1 MNYSRLGILILI
13 LLLCILIIPRKI
25 GNPNESIPV
34 ELPSL
39 SSATST
45 QITEIDEEYSSTT
58 ILQSIDSSTTTLSI
72 DAPLIKLWQGIGG
85 IRSTQKVG
93 KQNKEVILVQGAL
106 KAFVPEFRNL
116 NITGIYGSKTVESV
130 KSLQKKWGL
139 PVTGIVDS
147 KTREL
152 INQKY
157 LDDLCPQVNGVDR
170 SYEHVDRDTALPLD
184 YVPPNL
190 VELKS
195 PIRTA
200 GVVCLSSEPARRL
213 SDLFIAAK
221 KDGISLIVFSGYRR
235 PEIQILL
242 KNWWK
247 SQGVV
252 NNENAYGLAEAGH
265 SEHQLG
271 TTVDMS
277 GKSINYIG
285 PSDKFGTSKE
295 GIWLKKNSYKY
306 GFIMSY
312 PKGKESETGYQYEPW
327 HFRYIGVDN
336 ARDIYEDNLTIKK
349 YFEMV
354 SSPAKPIDDSL

>member
-1 MNYSRLGILILI
+1 MRGIQSNQKLG
-13 LLLCILIIPRKI
+13 
-25 GNPNESIPV
+25 S
-34 ELPSL
+34 
-39 SSATST
+39 
-45 QITEIDEEYSSTT
+45 
-58 ILQSIDSSTTTLSI
+58 
-72 DAPLIKLWQGIGG
+72 
-85 IRSTQKVG
+85 
-93 KQNKEVILVQGAL
+93 QNKEVILIQGAL
-106 KAFVPEFRNL
+106 KAFVPEFKNL
-116 NITGIYGSKTVESV
+116 NITGIYGPKTVESV
-130 KSLQKKWGL
+130 KSLQKKWSL
-139 PVTGIVDS
+139 PVTGIVGS

-157 LDDLCPQVNGVDR
+157 FEDLCPQVNGVDR

-190 VELKS
+190 MELKS

-200 GVVCLSSEPARRL
+200 GIVCLSPEPAKRL
-213 SDLFIAAK
+213 ADLFLAAQ
-221 KDGISLIVFSGYRR
+221 KDNISLIVFSGYRR

-242 KNWWK
+242 KRWWK

-252 NNENAYGLAEAGH
+252 NNEDTYGLAEAGH

-277 GKSINYIG
+277 GKSIGYVG

-295 GIWLKKNSYKY
+295 GLWLKKNSYKY

-327 HFRYIGVDN
+327 HFRYIGVDT
-336 ARDIYEDNLTIKK
+336 ARDITEDNLTIKK
-349 YFEMV
+349 YFELI
-354 SSPAKPIDDSL
+354 SSPTKPIDDSL